1 MREPAHIHVDTPDG
15 ECKFWLEPVR
25 LARNKGVNLVS
36 IEPDEMAMLADIDVD
51 FRSVG

>member
-1 MREPAHIHVDTPDG
+1 LREFGSDR
-15 ECKFWLEPVR
+15 LR

-51 FRSVG
+51 FRSVR